1 MKKVPIRTCVSCRQ
15 TSEKKQLVRFVRTP
29 DGAVYLDPTGKKSG
43 RGAYI
48 CAETEC
54 FYKALDGPLDKAL
67 KVKFESSVKERLIVE
82 FDDYR
87 NR

>member
-1 MKKVPIRTCVSCRQ
+1 MRRSPIRTCISCRQ

-43 RGAYI
+43 RGAYV
-48 CAETEC
+48 CAEAEC
-54 FYKALDGPLDKAL
+54 FNKALGGPLDKAL
-67 KVKFESSVKERLIVE
+67 KVKLGFSDKERLVVE
-82 FDDYR
+82 FDVYQ